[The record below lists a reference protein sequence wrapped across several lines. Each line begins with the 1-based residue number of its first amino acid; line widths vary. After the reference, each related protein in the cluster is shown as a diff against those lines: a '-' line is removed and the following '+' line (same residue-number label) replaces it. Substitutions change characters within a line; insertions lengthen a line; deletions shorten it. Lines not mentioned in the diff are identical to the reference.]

1 MLRRF
6 ARSMSVSLF
15 AAAVGCSALALT
27 DSPAAAIP
35 YHGTPDL
42 KLTVDVVTA
51 GTGPNGFDTKVL
63 FKNMYGDAMPAEAA
77 KLTKEY
83 GAASVGDFF
92 TLMDFSIA
100 DVVRMVKRDNVA
112 LPAADTPLSPVRL
125 DRSIVLIGHSPNGNY
140 DVGYMLERLISHKY
154 HHELMM
160 DLNGHF
166 SQERVATFHSILGTV
181 VTDTSQIKA

>member
-1 MLRRF
+1 MFRI
-6 ARSMSVSLF
+6 ARSLAMV
-15 AAAVGCSALALT
+15 ATALACAFALSST
-27 DSPAAAIP
+27 PVMAIP
-35 YHGTPDL
+35 YHGAPDL
-42 KLTVDVVTA
+42 KLTVDLVTA

-63 FKNMYGDAMPAEAA
+63 FKNMYGDSMAAEAA
-77 KLTKEY
+77 KLTTQY
-83 GAASVGDFF
+83 GAASVSDFF

-100 DVVRMVKRDNVA
+100 DVVRMAQRDNVA
-112 LPAADTPLSPVRL
+112 LPAADAPLSPIKL
-125 DRSIVLIGHSPNGNY
+125 NRSIVLIGHSPNGKY

-160 DLNGHF
+160 DLDSHF